1 MTEPPIFWISG
12 PPAAGKSTLCQAL
25 LAHYERGISIPLDD
39 LRSWV
44 QRGMADSVPWTD
56 ETERQFRIAEAAT
69 TDVARRY
76 HEAGFA
82 VAIDH
87 CRNPA
92 RLNDVI
98 AESGL
103 PMVKVLLMPNL
114 ETNLHRSHTRTNKT
128 FDPHMLDDTIKFT
141 NDRYRLDVTP
151 DWIVIDNSRMTVEET
166 IGAILGS
173 RP

>member
-1 MTEPPIFWISG
+1 MTKPPIFWISG
-12 PPAAGKSTLCQAL
+12 PPAAGKSTLCHAL
-25 LAHYERGISIPLDD
+25 LARFERGICIPVDD
-39 LRSWV
+39 LRTWV
-44 QRGMADSVPWTD
+44 LAGIAESVPWTD
-56 ETERQFRIAEAAT
+56 ETERQFRIAEVAVC
-69 TDVARRY
+69 DVARRY

-103 PMVKVLLMPNL
+103 EMIKILLMPEL
-114 ETNLHRSHTRTNKT
+114 ATNLHRSHTRTNKT
-128 FDPHMLDDTIKFT
+128 FDAHWLDDTIKFT

-151 DWIVIDNSRMTVEET
+151 DWLVIDNTALSVEET
-166 IGAILGS
+166 IERAMS
-173 RP
+173 RM